1 MRTPH
6 QFPLSFEAGL
16 IQMSLRVSTFVS
28 LIAPLITPLIT
39 ASVAQGQLIPDR
51 SLGNEASQVI
61 PDGSIQS
68 IEGGAQ
74 RGGNLFHSFQ
84 EFNVEMGQSVEFR
97 NPLGVEH
104 IITRVTGNSLSDI
117 SGTLGVEGIANLV
130 LINPNGIVFGDTAQL
145 NLQGSFFATTAESLN
160 FEQGQ
165 FSAIAPETPPL
176 LLVSAPMGVQLGE
189 NPGPILNRSQHLNG
203 DGERVG
209 LSAPELTFVGGE
221 IGFDGGGVSGG
232 AVNLR
237 GDRISL
243 VNGAEVQSLT
253 GGAIALEAGQLEI
266 LEGSTVVSINPG
278 IPQGGDIR
286 LNAQDIVIGGSQLP
300 FSTVESNNLGSGR
313 GGDILINGDRIR
325 LAGAG
330 YIQSLTLGSGDG
342 GDIDL
347 QVRQSIDLQGPSFAL
362 LNGLVSEF
370 ITTGINLD
378 QRTTGVF
385 SITTGGRGGDIR
397 VETSGDVQAREGAL
411 IVTSGFDSSVGGD
424 ITANIGGDMRL
435 IGSGL
440 LTITENGSQA
450 SSGSLRVRAEN
461 LFMSQSSFLVGL
473 TTSSRDGGD
482 LEVITQE
489 RLELT
494 ESRGDALLATAILT
508 GSVFSTGSAGD
519 VRVQTRQ
526 LFNEGGGV
534 IGSNSG
540 IVFLSLGGPGG
551 DVTIEASEL
560 IQVIG
565 AAPGGLFTSGPSTT
579 SFTNFPAGDLT
590 LQTDR
595 LEVGDGGI
603 ISTAAGGGGD
613 GGSLTIIANEME
625 IFGRSALT
633 GFPTLV
639 SASSGREDLG
649 RIATGDGGDLRLNV
663 NRLLVRDGAVLDVQS
678 FGSGSAGTL
687 EIESSDI
694 RLDQGGRLNAAT
706 VSGSAG
712 NIEVR
717 SQTLQLRNGSSI
729 NTNAGTAD
737 GGNILLDT
745 NTLVALDNSDITA
758 NALEGR
764 GGRVS
769 ITAEG
774 IFGSEFRE
782 FLTPQSDITA
792 SSQLGPEFRG
802 EVEINSPNVNFS
814 AALVDLPDRIANP
827 LIASSCDA
835 VDSRFVVTGRGG
847 QPADPRQPL
856 TGQRLWQDWRALPE
870 LPSERATA
878 PAANSRPQWVE
889 AQGWQVNEA
898 GMPVLVGATPPSWP
912 SQSGCR

>member
-1 MRTPH
+1 MKTPR
-6 QFPLSFEAGL
+6 QFPLSFASSLTWAGL
-16 IQMSLRVSTFVS
+16 SVSA
-28 LIAPLITPLIT
+28 LMPLITPFIT
-39 ASVAQGQLIPDR
+39 ASVAQAQLIPDA

-61 PDGSIQS
+61 PDGPNQA

-84 EFNVEMGQSVEFR
+84 EFNVETGQSVQFR

-104 IITRVTGNSLSDI
+104 IITRVTGNNLSDI
-117 SGTLGVEGIANLV
+117 AGTLGVEGIANLV
-130 LINPNGIVFGDTAQL
+130 LINPNGIVFADTAQL
-145 NLQGSFFATTAESLN
+145 NLQGSFLATTAESLN
-160 FEQGQ
+160 FDGGE

-176 LLVSAPMGVQLGE
+176 LLVSAPLGVQLGQT
-189 NPGPILNRSQHLNG
+189 PGPIINRSQQPNPT
-203 DGERVG
+203 GEIVG
-209 LSAPELTFVGGE
+209 LSAPELSFVGGT
-221 IGFDGGGVSGG
+221 ILFDGGRVSGG
-232 AVNLR
+232 NVELQ

-243 VNGAEVQSLT
+243 VNEAQVRSLT
-253 GGAIALEAGQLEI
+253 GGPLSLEAGQIEI
-266 LEGSTVVSINPG
+266 LEGSTVASINPG
-278 IPQGGDIR
+278 LPQGGDIR
-286 LNAQDIVIGGSQLP
+286 LNAQTIIIGGSQLP
-300 FSTVESNNLGSGR
+300 FATVESNNLASGR
-313 GGDILINGDRIR
+313 GGDILINADRFS

-330 YIQSLTLGSGDG
+330 YIQSLNLGSGNG

-347 QVRQSIDLQGPSFAL
+347 QVRESIDLQGPGFAI
-362 LNGLVSEF
+362 LNGLVAEM
-370 ITTGINLD
+370 TTSGVNPN
-378 QRTTGVF
+378 QRTTGLF
-385 SITTGGRGGDIR
+385 SLTAGGRGGDIR
-397 VETSGDVQAREGAL
+397 LETSGDVQANEGAL
-411 IVTSGFDSSVGGD
+411 ILTSAFDSAVGGD
-424 ITANIGGDMRL
+424 INVNIDGDMRL
-435 IGSGL
+435 IGSAL
-440 LTITENGSQA
+440 LNITENNSQA
-450 SSGSLRVRAEN
+450 SSGDLNIRAEN
-461 LFMSQSSFLVGL
+461 LLMSQSSFLVSL
-473 TTSSRDGGD
+473 TTSSGDGGSI
-482 LEVITQE
+482 EVSTQD
-489 RLELT
+489 RVELT
-494 ESRGDALLATAILT
+494 ESRGDAILATAILT
-508 GSVFSTGSAGD
+508 GSIFGTGSAGD

-540 IVFLSLGGPGG
+540 TVFIGFGGPGG
-551 DVTIEASEL
+551 NVTIEASES

-603 ISTAAGGGGD
+603 ISTAATAGGD

-625 IFGRSALT
+625 MFGRSPLT

-649 RIATGDGGDLRLNV
+649 LISTGDGGDLRLNV

-694 RLDQGGRLNAAT
+694 RLDRGGRLNAAT
-706 VSGSAG
+706 VSGLGG

-745 NTLVALDNSDITA
+745 NTLVALENSDITA

-774 IFGSEFRE
+774 IFGTEFRE
-782 FLTPQSDITA
+782 FLTPESDITA
-792 SSQLGPEFRG
+792 SSELGPEFSG
-802 EVEINSPNVNFS
+802 EVQINSPNVNLS
-814 AALVDLPDRIANP
+814 AGLVDLPNRIATA
-827 LIASSCDA
+827 LIASSCD
-835 VDSRFVVTGRGG
+835 VVGSRFVVAGRGG
-847 QPADPRQPL
+847 QPADPHQPL
-856 TGQRLWQDWRALPE
+856 TGQRLWQDWRPLAE
-870 LPSERATA
+870 SPSESATH
-878 PAANSRPQWVE
+878 PTPTSTPQWVE
-889 AQGWQVNEA
+889 AQGWQLNEA
-898 GMPVLVGATPPSWP
+898 GMPVLIGATPPSWS
-912 SQSGCR
+912 SQSGCL